1 MQIEKRD
8 LESSLPRKG
17 FERDVSRQHHTYF
30 NHRYQGKYT
39 GAYTYISHGMKMR
52 SIGSP
57 IIKKMKD
64 QLRLDNSHQVVDLV
78 NCPISGD
85 DYIQIL
91 RSKGQL

>member
-8 LESSLPRKG
+8 VELALPKKG
-17 FERDVSRQHHTYF
+17 FERDNSHHIYF
-30 NHRYQGKYT
+30 KHRYQGKYT
-39 GAYTYISHGMKMR
+39 GAYTYVSHGMK
-52 SIGSP
+52 SIGNS
-57 IIKKMKD
+57 IIKQMKN

-91 RSKGQL
+91 RSKGQLQN